1 MLSHTDKSA
10 ITYVMTAMG
19 SVIVWPL
26 FPCGAPPAISPICS
40 YEQFHVF
47 EEKGYCARF
56 SQAADIMSK
65 FIEDQA
71 DLYWREIIEPS
82 KKSVRNLFVS
92 LLPSG
97 AAAGRAEKGF
107 DHSQ

>member
-1 MLSHTDKSA
+1 
-10 ITYVMTAMG
+10 
-19 SVIVWPL
+19 
-26 FPCGAPPAISPICS
+26 
-40 YEQFHVF
+40 
-47 EEKGYCARF
+47 
-56 SQAADIMSK
+56 MSK

-71 DLYWREIIEPS
+71 DLYWREIIELS